1 MSADQV
7 AQDLG
12 AEREI
17 DLRSWLEALRSRWW
31 IAVVGLVIG
40 AVIGGLYSL
49 SGASTYTAT
58 ALIARG
64 QAFTPGG
71 NQPVL
76 SYLSSPF
83 TLEVLATSPVALKYA
98 AAKAGVSPGE
108 LRGHVTASTINA
120 PGEAQ
125 QNTNSTLIQIA
136 VTLNRPKRAE
146 DAANAL
152 AELIKRQTTS
162 GYVRQSIGVYQVRL
176 KNYAQRLKTLQTRIN
191 ALNATLA
198 KSSNLSALDQ
208 LVIASQLDSAEAA
221 YGQTLDSQTTN
232 GAAPHPGPAGR
243 ADPDHPAGARPEVDG
258 ALAAELGRRRRG
270 DRAPDRPDR
279 RRSSS
284 GCAPRRAAA
293 APA

>member
-1 MSADQV
+1 M
-7 AQDLG
+7 
-12 AEREI
+12 
-17 DLRSWLEALRSRWW
+17 
-31 IAVVGLVIG
+31 IG

-64 QAFTPGG
+64 QAFSPGG

-76 SYLSSPF
+76 SYLSSPI
-83 TLEVLATSPVALKYA
+83 TIEALATSPVALRYA
-98 AAKAGVSPGE
+98 AAKAGMSPGE
-108 LRGHVTASTINA
+108 LRGHITTSTINA
-120 PGEAQ
+120 AGQAQ
-125 QNTNSTLIQIA
+125 PNTNSILIQIA
-136 VTLNRPKRAE
+136 VALNRPKRAE

-162 GYVRQSIGVYQVRL
+162 GYVRQSIGIYQVRL

-232 GAAPHPGPAGR
+232 EQLLTLAQQVEQTQIIQPARAEKSTARSRRNSVVVGA
-243 ADPDHPAGARPEVDG
+243 
-258 ALAAELGRRRRG
+258 
-270 DRAPDRPDR
+270 
-279 RRSSS
+279 
-284 GCAPRRAAA
+284 
-293 APA
+293 

>member
-58 ALIARG
+58 ALISRG

-83 TLEVLATSPVALKYA
+83 TLEVLATSPVALKYV

-108 LRGHVTASTINA
+108 LRGHVTASTINSA
-120 PGEAQ
+120 GEAQ
-125 QNTNSTLIQIA
+125 ANTGSTLIQIA

-152 AELIKRQTTS
+152 AELIKRETTT

-221 YGQTLDSQTTN
+221 YGQTLDSQTTTGQLLTLAQQVEQTQIIQPAHAQKSTARSRRN
-232 GAAPHPGPAGR
+232 AVVVGAVIGLLIGLIVALVVGLRAG
-243 ADPDHPAGARPEVDG
+243 
-258 ALAAELGRRRRG
+258 
-270 DRAPDRPDR
+270 
-279 RRSSS
+279 
-284 GCAPRRAAA
+284 RAAA